1 MNSTSKLQKKRQHK
15 GRCWFHAGPHLWA
28 NEFRYVTTLKIM
40 LIFAKNYIKNFQ
52 ISIFIVVAWITNQTI
67 YIFLEFAWFC
77 VFKKQSPLPFLF
89 QHKLFYLYVLL
100 SSEGTAI
107 ISRIPF
113 FLLKLTLLTI

>member
-1 MNSTSKLQKKRQHK
+1 
-15 GRCWFHAGPHLWA
+15 
-28 NEFRYVTTLKIM
+28 M

-67 YIFLEFAWFC
+67 YIFLELAWFC

-107 ISRIPF
+107 VSRIPF
-113 FLLKLTLLTI
+113 FFAKINIVDHLNQIHLRWT